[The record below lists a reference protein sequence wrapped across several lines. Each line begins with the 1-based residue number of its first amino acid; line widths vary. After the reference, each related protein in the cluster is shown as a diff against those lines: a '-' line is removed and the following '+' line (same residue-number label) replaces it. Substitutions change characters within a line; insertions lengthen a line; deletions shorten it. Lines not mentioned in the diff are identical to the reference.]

1 MPVEVTIN
9 QQDIK
14 YFADKIQQLTLE
26 LPINEIANLLL
37 AAIQDNFES
46 NGAYFQRGMEWS
58 PLKPATIRDRLRH
71 GYDSNSILRREASH
85 GGLMGRF
92 IANVT
97 NNSVIVS
104 NNTSYAPY
112 LHYGT
117 KFMPSRLLFPD
128 INNIG
133 FPNELLNDIMLVIS
147 NHISIL

>member
-1 MPVEVTIN
+1 MEVSIE

-14 YFADKIQQLTLE
+14 YFVDKIQQLT
-26 LPINEIANLLL
+26 INPPVNDIANLLL
-37 AAIQDNFES
+37 AAIQDNFDS

-58 PLKPATIRDRLRH
+58 PLKPATIRDRQRH
-71 GYDSNSILRREASH
+71 GYDSNSILRREAAH

-92 IANVT
+92 VANVT
-97 NNSVIVS
+97 NNTVIIS

-133 FPNELLNDIMLVIS
+133 FPSDLLNDIMLVIS
-147 NHISIL
+147 NYINEL